1 MQYCIDFA
9 IHQHESTTAVHVYV
23 ILQIWK
29 YRIDYY
35 CHRNLISVRL
45 KAVHALQGL
54 D

>member
-1 MQYCIDFA
+1 MQYCIGFA
-9 IHQHESTTAVHVYV
+9 IHQHESAMGVHVYV

-35 CHRNLISVRL
+35 CHRNLISVL